1 MPDFP
6 EESFSLRRDES
17 TLTIMVNPRG
27 RSPALLYAVS
37 KIRNLA
43 GASVSCRMRRH
54 VVLELRKARVLHRMA
69 REQEEEGKIGG

>member
-37 KIRNLA
+37 KIRILQ
-43 GASVSCRMRRH
+43 GKGVSCRCGYVAR
-54 VVLELRKARVLHRMA
+54 ELRKARVPH
-69 REQEEEGKIGG
+69 